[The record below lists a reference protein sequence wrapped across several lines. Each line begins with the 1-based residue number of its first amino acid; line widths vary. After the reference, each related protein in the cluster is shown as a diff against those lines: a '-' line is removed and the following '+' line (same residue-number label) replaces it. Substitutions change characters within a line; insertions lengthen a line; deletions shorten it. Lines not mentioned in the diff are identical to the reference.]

1 MPKCCFIHSFLF
13 LLIIMF
19 KYLFQ
24 IPFSFISFQMKI
36 LIDCFIQNIIAKWI
50 FPISVANVHEESK
63 EDLSIYSYLPKLIIA
78 MWFWTFF
85 SLQHRYFLAILQVGF
100 LYHVLSPLWVIL
112 ILIWAL
118 VVLSSK
124 RIDVYRYIVKY
135 QRKMEIC

>member
-1 MPKCCFIHSFLF
+1 
-13 LLIIMF
+13 MF

-78 MWFWTFF
+78 M
-85 SLQHRYFLAILQVGF
+85 
-100 LYHVLSPLWVIL
+100 
-112 ILIWAL
+112 
-118 VVLSSK
+118 
-124 RIDVYRYIVKY
+124 
-135 QRKMEIC
+135 